1 MSAFLKNNETMKL
14 FKELIFNRRHYRCS
28 IYFLVQTWYS
38 VPKEIRRLFSN
49 LFIFKT
55 SKEELQNIAGELIEL
70 KKELIPEISKLV
82 YDKPYQYLFLN
93 TDSQRLFKNFDE
105 IIIS

>member
-1 MSAFLKNNETMKL
+1 M
-14 FKELIFNRRHYRCS
+14 
-28 IYFLVQTWYS
+28 QTFYS

-55 SKEELQNIAGELIEL
+55 SKEELQNIAEDLIEI
-70 KKELIPEISKLV
+70 KKELIPEIRALV
-82 YDKPYQYLFLN
+82 FNKPYQYLFLN
-93 TDSQRLFKNFDE
+93 TDTQRLFKNFDE